1 MANPVKTLPG
11 EQLLVQIGD
20 GATPEVFAHPCF
32 INADRGIQL
41 SADTTEI
48 IVPDCDDL
56 ALPAFKEILKDGLSM
71 QITGGGVLN
80 TTDLEAW
87 FNWMISDTAKN
98 CRVRSNVAVGLGGG
112 YIAGAFKITGL
123 NLTGTRKNNTTVE
136 VTLMSHGQLAWTDA

>member
-1 MANPVKTLPG
+1 MANPVKTIPG

-20 GATPEVFAHPCF
+20 GADPEVFAHPCF

-41 SADTTEI
+41 SAETTDI

-56 ALPAFKEILKDGLSM
+56 SLPAFKEILKDGLQL
-71 QITGGGVLN
+71 QITGAGVLD
-80 TTDLEAW
+80 TRDFETW
-87 FNWMISDTAKN
+87 FEWMISDDAKN
-98 CRVRSNVAVGLGGG
+98 ARVRLNVAQADGGG
-112 YIAGAFKITGL
+112 YISGAFKLTAL

>member
-1 MANPVKTLPG
+1 MATPVKTLPG

-20 GATPEVFAHPCF
+20 GAVPEVFAHPCF

-56 ALPAFKEILKDGLSM
+56 SLPAFKEILKDGLSM
-71 QITGGGVLN
+71 QVTGGGVLN
-80 TTDLEAW
+80 TPDFKTW

-98 CRVRSNVAVGLGGG
+98 CRIRSNVSLALGGG
-112 YIAGAFKITGL
+112 YISGAFKLTAFS
-123 NLTGTRKNNTTVE
+123 LTGQRKNNSTVE
-136 VTLMSHGQLAWTDA
+136 ATLMSHGQLAWVDA